1 MRATILLLRT
11 RANRDHQRP
20 IELVE
25 IDLLNDRSP
34 QSEQLLPHPERAHVA
49 TVPFTSVPT
58 VRSRNRRSTA
68 ACALLPAG
76 QALPAPR
83 PHCPH
88 ARTAAAVKRR
98 EPRHEQHKLLAG
110 NPSPQ
115 ALLDQT
121 TTAALPRDR
130 VHLTHGTC
138 RGAMFLGGRSPP
150 AGCPRNTRRHLAC
163 CRSAVIYHLVGHVLR
178 ARPLNPPRGA
188 VPARVRVQKQRDPII
203 ARSYAGRPAPP
214 SRYPSQKR
222 SRSITSTV
230 PRIVH
235 TKWFSGSHSTNDGG
249 VNNN

>member
-1 MRATILLLRT
+1 MRPPARRSGAPSAPTSLPHKRGRRRLSSSANPATSSTNVSRAT
-11 RANRDHQRP
+11 
-20 IELVE
+20 
-25 IDLLNDRSP
+25 
-34 QSEQLLPHPERAHVA
+34 
-49 TVPFTSVPT
+49 
-58 VRSRNRRSTA
+58 
-68 ACALLPAG
+68 
-76 QALPAPR
+76 
-83 PHCPH
+83 
-88 ARTAAAVKRR
+88 
-98 EPRHEQHKLLAG
+98 
-110 NPSPQ
+110 PSPQ